1 MTANVVAVFGIVALL
16 LAAIGLYGLT
26 SYATSQRTSEFGLR
40 LALGAE
46 PGSVTRMILREAT
59 ALASL
64 GLAAGVPAGLLATRL
79 IRRQMF
85 GVGPLDLP
93 SLALAVLVL
102 SAMTFGASYL
112 PARRAGRVAP
122 VDALRIE

>member
-112 PARRAGRVAP
+112 PARRAARVAP